1 MMTAASKQLSYRQ
14 STVLRG
20 CTNTAPMCTTGKE
33 RTRLSTAAKAN
44 GVATS
49 SDDITYSDDMN
60 DDDTATH
67 VRPSRAAKAK
77 ISAG

>member
-1 MMTAASKQLSYRQ
+1 
-14 STVLRG
+14 
-20 CTNTAPMCTTGKE
+20 MCTTGKE

-77 ISAG
+77 MSAG